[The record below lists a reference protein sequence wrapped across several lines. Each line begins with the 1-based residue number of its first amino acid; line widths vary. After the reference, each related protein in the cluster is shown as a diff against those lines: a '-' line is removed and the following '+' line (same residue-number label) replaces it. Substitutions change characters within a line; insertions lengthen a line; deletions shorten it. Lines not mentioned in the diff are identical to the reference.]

1 MRYIGSKTALL
12 GEIASAVKEIAPKA
26 TNFTDLF
33 AGTGSVGEF
42 FKPSFDVVSND
53 ILYFCYVINA
63 ARIQLSET
71 PGFEDLSRKL
81 GKSPIDFLN
90 ELEADP
96 KTASDADFI
105 LTAFSPAGETK
116 RMYLTPENALQIDRV
131 RQTLEVW
138 SSTKQITQEE
148 YLYLLASLV
157 ESIPSYSNIAGTYG
171 AYLKHWDSRAL
182 KRFQIQGIQVQ
193 KGGKR
198 NVVFNRDASELITEL
213 SGEVLYLDT
222 PYNGRQYS
230 SNYHLLETVA
240 RYDSPELRGK
250 TGTRNDQAGKSD
262 FCSKSKVYGAFEA
275 MFQKAS
281 FDHIVVS
288 YSSEGLLSEEE
299 LVDLL
304 KKHGSTKSLVVRKI
318 PYRRYK
324 RVANDEREHVL
335 EYVFAVSK

>member
-12 GEIASAVKEIAPKA
+12 GEIASTITKIAPKA
-26 TNFTDLF
+26 THLTDLF
-33 AGTGSVGEF
+33 AGTGSVGQF

-53 ILYFCYVINA
+53 ILYFCYVINS
-63 ARIQLSET
+63 ARIQLAET
-71 PGFEDLSRKL
+71 PGFEDLSKKL
-81 GKSPIDFLN
+81 GKGPIDFLN
-90 ELEADP
+90 QLEADP
-96 KTASDADFI
+96 KSASESDFT
-105 LTAFSPAGETK
+105 LNAFSPAGVAK
-116 RMYLTPENALQIDRV
+116 RMYLTTKNALQIDRA
-131 RQTLEVW
+131 RQTIEDW
-138 SSTKQITQEE
+138 SSTMQITQQE

-157 ESIPSYSNIAGTYG
+157 ESIPSYSNTAGTYG
-171 AYLKHWDSRAL
+171 AYLKQWDSRSL

-198 NVVFNRDASELITEL
+198 NVVYNRDASELITEL

-250 TGTRNDQAGKSD
+250 TGTRSDQAGKSD
-262 FCSKSKVYGAFEA
+262 FCSTSKVYNAFEA
-275 MFQKAS
+275 IFQNAA

-288 YSSEGLLSEEE
+288 YSSEGLLSEDE
-299 LVDLL
+299 LVALL
-304 KKHGSTKSLVVRKI
+304 KKHGSSKSLVVRKI

>member
-42 FKPSFDVVSND
+42 FKPTFDVVSND

-63 ARIQLSET
+63 ARIQQSET
-71 PGFEDLSRKL
+71 PGFVDLSRKL

-90 ELEADP
+90 ELQADL
-96 KTASDADFI
+96 KTASEADFI
-105 LTAFSPAGETK
+105 LNAFSPAGESK

-131 RQTLEVW
+131 RQTLEDW
-138 SSTKQITQEE
+138 SSTKQITQQE
-148 YLYLLASLV
+148 YLYLLASVV

-182 KRFQIQGIQVQ
+182 KPFQIQGIQVQ

-198 NVVFNRDASELITEL
+198 NVVYNRDASELIAEI

-262 FCSKSKVYGAFEA
+262 FCSKSKVYGAFES
-275 MFQKAS
+275 MFQKAA

-288 YSSEGLLSEEE
+288 YSSEGLLSEDE

-324 RVANDEREHVL
+324 RVANDERGHVL